1 MKNLGTA
8 MLFLCLF
15 SGAAWGQ
22 VQIIAQIVDGEV
34 WQTTIVLTNTTA
46 APANASLSF
55 FQEIAG
61 FATQPWNLTFA
72 EVASTASIPIPAGAS
87 LFLHTPGVAPDLK
100 VGWGMMTAGAGVVA
114 YAIFTKRPQ
123 GLPAQVGTSPASP
136 SSARILVP
144 FDNTSGNTAAM
155 AIVNAS
161 GAAET
166 VSVNIRTTGGTVSQA
181 TLPSIP
187 AQGHAAFTFP
197 AQFPASANQSGLAE
211 FYVASG
217 TFNILSLSFTQAGS
231 LTTAPVYNGNGPP
244 IITGGGAAGSI
255 TFAGFAIGKVTAN
268 AGFPPLVPELTESAS
283 GQFGLYTAAEWALP
297 YSAPTVD
304 ACNMFSRSYQVTGKD
319 PSSPDSLLDAGTIA
333 ISGPNLAPGAVL
345 TKYSLPSGPI
355 YSLMPTAGTLAL
367 GGTYALTGSG
377 GTQIGPFN
385 ISATL
390 PSSFMVTNWDAIT
403 AINRATPLQISWTGT
418 GFDRLVITISGQTS
432 SGSTN
437 TNVNVTCAVAANLGT
452 YAVPTAALAYL
463 PATATGYLSVTA
475 AVNGGG
481 TVTAVSSSG
490 TAFTPPL
497 VGGGSTNYG
506 QFIPY
511 LASNKQLTIQ

>member
-1 MKNLGTA
+1 MKNLGA
-8 MLFLCLF
+8 AAFFLFLF

-22 VQIIAQIVDGEV
+22 AQIIAQIVDGEV

-55 FQEIAG
+55 FQEMAG
-61 FATQPWNLTFA
+61 YATQPWDLTFA

-87 LFLHTPGVAPDLK
+87 LFLHTPGIAPTLT
-100 VGWGMMTAGAGVVA
+100 VGWGMVTAGPGVVA

-123 GLPAQVGTSPASP
+123 GLPAQVGTSPAIP
-136 SSARILVP
+136 SSSRIVVP
-144 FDNTSGNTAAM
+144 FDNTSGNVAAM

-161 GAAET
+161 GAPET
-166 VSVNIRTTGGTVSQA
+166 VSVNIRTTAGAVSQA
-181 TLPSIP
+181 TLPTIP

-197 AQFPASANQSGLAE
+197 SQFPGSATQSGLAE

-217 TFNILSLSFTQAGS
+217 TFSILSLSFNPAGS
-231 LTTAPVYNGNGPP
+231 LTTAPVYNGSGPP
-244 IITGGGAAGSI
+244 IITGSGAAGSI
-255 TFAGFAIGKVTAN
+255 TFAGFAVGKVTAN
-268 AGFPPLVPELTESAS
+268 AGFPPLTPELVESAS
-283 GQFGLYTAAEWALP
+283 GQFGLYSSAEWALP

-304 ACNMFSRSYQVTGKD
+304 ACNMFSRSYSVFGKD
-319 PSSPDSLLDAGTIA
+319 PSSPDSLLDAGAIA
-333 ISGPNLAPGAVL
+333 VSGPNLPPGSVL
-345 TKYSLPSGPI
+345 TKFPSSLGPI
-355 YSLMPTAGTLAL
+355 YSLMPTHGTLAL
-367 GGTYALTGSG
+367 GGTYTLTGSG

-390 PSSFMVTNWDAIT
+390 PSSFTVTNWDAIT
-403 AINRATPLQISWTGT
+403 AINRANPLAISWTGA
-418 GFDRLVITISGQTS
+418 GFDVLVITITGQTTD
-432 SGSTN
+432 GSTN

-452 YAVPTAALAYL
+452 YTVPTAALAYL
-463 PATATGYLSVTA
+463 PATATGFLSVTA

-490 TAFTPPL
+490 VSFTPPL

-511 LASNKQLTIQ
+511 LAANKQVTIQ